1 MVETH
6 IVGGISASL
15 GKTDEIIVL
24 AKKRNFKQV
33 LNQQLSANANGHN
46 TEPRMAKKSI
56 EYANNFS
63 IQNIFKQVI
72 KEHQKIESIAK
83 SSIIN
88 NNLNNGNMLGHQ
100 YLLNKL
106 LNRQLMFS
114 KGMEKLVGALKSLIH
129 MNV

>member
-1 MVETH
+1 
-6 IVGGISASL
+6 
-15 GKTDEIIVL
+15 
-24 AKKRNFKQV
+24 
-33 LNQQLSANANGHN
+33 
-46 TEPRMAKKSI
+46 MAKKSI